1 MESLACL
8 FVCERVRKRLFSDLI
23 SLPLHSRSN
32 PTLKIEKAAMK
43 QVHLHQVHLYLFT
56 YSVAYKVW
64 PLRASNRASARQQL
78 GSVAYGDGVARLF
91 VCLRAS
97 PETPLFGLDISAIAL
112 SVQSYFEN

>member
-64 PLRASNRASARQQL
+64 PLRASIVRVRDNNLAL
-78 GSVAYGDGVARLF
+78 GKWISSDLLGVIVAGRLD
-91 VCLRAS
+91 S
-97 PETPLFGLDISAIAL
+97 
-112 SVQSYFEN
+112 